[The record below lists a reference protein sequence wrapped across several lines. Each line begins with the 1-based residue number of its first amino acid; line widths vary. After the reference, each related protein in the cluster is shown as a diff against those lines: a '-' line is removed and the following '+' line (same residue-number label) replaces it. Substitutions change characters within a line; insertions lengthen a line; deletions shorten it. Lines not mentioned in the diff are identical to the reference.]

1 MNKKKAIVHKV
12 PDEQKAKSIETMKVR
27 KETLD
32 YLRKN
37 GFETIG
43 DFVKRQHEVPSSYRG
58 NVYAYLIFGL
68 ED

>member
-1 MNKKKAIVHKV
+1 MAEKAIVHKV
-12 PDEQKAKSIETMKVR
+12 PNEVKAQSIETMKVR

-32 YLRKN
+32 YLREN

-43 DFVKRQHEVPSSYRG
+43 DFVKRQFEVPSPFRG
-58 NVYAYLIFGL
+58 NIYAYLVFGM